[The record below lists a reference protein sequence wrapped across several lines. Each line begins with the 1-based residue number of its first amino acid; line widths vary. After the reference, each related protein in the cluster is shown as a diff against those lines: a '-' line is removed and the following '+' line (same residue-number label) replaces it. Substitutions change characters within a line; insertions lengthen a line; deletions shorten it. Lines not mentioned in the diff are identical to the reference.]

1 MEVQVPVKSPAI
13 RTSVWDARGFST
25 ALTLCDLTR
34 EHPEL
39 SEGLCV
45 EMMTRQLA
53 DAGAHNLQHQILTA
67 LTPWMENLIFRPRWE
82 GELILS
88 KFLEAASNLKQLAPS
103 RHQAKRLQI

>member
-1 MEVQVPVKSPAI
+1 VGGLISGAQEVSNACGAWENEAASIVNFPSANAMM
-13 RTSVWDARGFST
+13 R
-25 ALTLCDLTR
+25 R

-53 DAGAHNLQHQILTA
+53 DAGAHTLQHQVLTA

-82 GELILS
+82 GEPRCCLGRGRWRMSYL
-88 KFLEAASNLKQLAPS
+88 FWDPL
-103 RHQAKRLQI
+103 